1 MPNIDFDQTNIEQE
15 PIINDIST
23 DDPILDPV
31 SEVINTPTENSD
43 TVVEQTLS
51 SQMDYSNPNNIMIT
65 VKDRKT
71 PIVILYGPPS
81 CGKTMTLVRLSRYLK
96 SNGYTIAPEKTF
108 RPSDDST
115 YITMCQEFPNMIN
128 SDQAAL
134 STGNINFMLV
144 KIIKNSTCNCQILE
158 APGELYFNPERPNE
172 EYPTYIDQLI
182 DFPNRKIWIFMLE
195 PNWKDE
201 KDRLNYVDRIKKLRR
216 DIKPKDKVIL
226 LLNKVDMGDDLVLQ
240 GGVIKQNAIMKE
252 IADSYPGIFGL
263 FLNKIPISN
272 WFTKYNCV
280 VLPFQTG
287 KYKKSDDRQI
297 LFTSGNDS
305 YPRNLWQVISK
316 MVRG

>member
-1 MPNIDFDQTNIEQE
+1 MPNIDFNQTNIEQE

-96 SNGYTIAPEKTF
+96 GNGYTIAPEKTF

-158 APGELYFNPERPNE
+158 APRELYFNPERPN
-172 EYPTYIDQLI
+172 YIDQLI

-297 LFTSGNDS
+297 FTSGNAS

-316 MVRG
+316 MLRG